1 MKKYEIIS
9 MMDDNS
15 SIVTGVAYIGTTADI
30 KALCKS
36 IRRASEKEQVY
47 GLVISDDDTVTII
60 TSDTFAMMLV
70 SGELKEVRS

>member
-30 KALCKS
+30 KALCKP
-36 IRRASEKEQVY
+36 K
-47 GLVISDDDTVTII
+47 G
-60 TSDTFAMMLV
+60 
-70 SGELKEVRS
+70 KH